1 MSAGSWVAGSV
12 RSQAM
17 ARRRLGTSGI
27 RTLAQCGSLTAATQ
41 ILEASPYGR
50 TLRVP
55 AGVAEA
61 QHAVLDAVLWNLR
74 VLAGWLP
81 DEGVRSLRLLSGW
94 FEIANVDEHL
104 AQLTGRAGE
113 PPYHLGVL
121 ASAWPRLERTGSVAE
136 LRSTLA
142 ESVWG
147 DPGGDTARDITLWM
161 RITWARRV
169 VEGVPQARP
178 WALGATALLV
188 AAQIYGAGRPLPERV
203 AWGVERVLGRE
214 WAGADSLA
222 SLRERLPFKARWVLQ
237 GVDHPAQLWQA
248 EAAWW
253 RRLRRD
259 GLKLL
264 DGRFGPARPIGAV
277 ALLAADAWQVRA
289 ALELA
294 ARPPTEEEVLDVV
307 A

>member
-1 MSAGSWVAGSV
+1 
-12 RSQAM
+12 M
-17 ARRRLGTSGI
+17 ARRRLGTSGV
-27 RTLAQCGSLTAATQ
+27 RTLAQSGSLTAATQ
-41 ILEASPYGR
+41 ILAASPYGR
-50 TLRVP
+50 TLRLP

-61 QHAVLDAVLWNLR
+61 QRAVLDALLWNLR

-81 DEGVRSLRLLSGW
+81 DEGVRSLRLLAGW

-121 ASAWPRLERTGSVAE
+121 ASAWPRLERTGSAAE

-147 DPGGDTARDITLWM
+147 DPGGDTVRDITLWM
-161 RITWARRV
+161 RIAWARRV
-169 VEGVPQARP
+169 AEGVPQARP
-178 WALGATALLV
+178 WVLGATALLA
-188 AAQIYGAGRPLPERV
+188 AAQIYAAGRPLPERA
-203 AWGVERVLGRE
+203 AWGADRLLGRE
-214 WAGADSLA
+214 WTQADSVA
-222 SLRERLPFKARWVLQ
+222 SLRARLPLKARWVLQ
-237 GVDHPAQLWQA
+237 GVDNPAQLWQA

-253 RRLRRD
+253 RRVRRD

-264 DGRFGPARPIGAV
+264 GGRFGPSRPIGAV

-294 ARPPTEEEVLDVV
+294 ARPSTVEDILDVV